1 LSVALK
7 NLWPDDIAFDIIE
20 TVKAT
25 FGFQGS
31 PFTRGGNMR
40 AILSVSDKS
49 GLVYFARGLANMNVE
64 IFSTGGTKK
73 ALFEED
79 VPVHSISDLTGFP
92 EILDGRVKT
101 LHPVVHSGILCRR
114 DLPAHMEEMAR
125 QEMGTIDMVVVNL
138 YPFVQTVSK
147 PNVDLQEALENI
159 DIGGPTLIRAAAK
172 NFPHVLVVVD
182 PADYSPILEMLGKGE
197 ISLDERKRLA
207 QKAFQHVA
215 MYDTAISQY
224 LLENENGFALPEN
237 MTIAL
242 SKQSGLRYG
251 ENPHQAAAFY
261 KEERVGDI
269 SRKNTIAEAK
279 QLWGKELSFNNI
291 LDADAAWNAAT
302 EFIEPTVA
310 IIKHTNPCGLASYHD
325 LAEAYRR
332 ALSGDPVSAFGG
344 IVAVNRPLS
353 TAMAEEIVKT
363 FYEIIIAP
371 QYEPDALEILKT
383 KKDLRILDIGLPKD
397 ETSTM
402 HFDYRRVGGGML
414 VQMNDMLEEDP
425 RTWRL
430 VSKRPPTAEEMD
442 SLIFA
447 WKVAKHVK
455 SNAIVLTKG
464 ATLLGMGAG
473 QPSRIDSV
481 EIALKKAGEE
491 ARGSVLASDAMFP
504 FPDGIEAAAKGGIT
518 AVVHPGG
525 SVRDEL
531 VIEAADRLNLAML
544 FTGIR
549 HFRH

>member
-1 LSVALK
+1 
-7 NLWPDDIAFDIIE
+7 
-20 TVKAT
+20 
-25 FGFQGS
+25 
-31 PFTRGGNMR
+31 MR
-40 AILSVSDKS
+40 AILSVSDKT
-49 GLVYFARGLANMNVE
+49 GLVDFARGLAGMDVE

-73 ALFEED
+73 SLAAEN
-79 VPVHSISDLTGFP
+79 VPVSGISDLTGFP

-114 DLPAHMEEMAR
+114 DIPAHMEEMAR
-125 QEMGTIDMVVVNL
+125 QQMGTIDIVVVNL

-147 PNVDLQEALENI
+147 ENVELQEALENI
-159 DIGGPTLIRAAAK
+159 DIGGPTLIRASAK

-182 PADYSPILEMLGKGE
+182 PADYPGILEMLKAGE
-197 ISLDERKRLA
+197 IGLEERQKLA

-224 LLENENGFALPEN
+224 LLEKENGFALPEN
-237 MTIAL
+237 MTIAM
-242 SKQSGLRYG
+242 KKIAGMRYG
-251 ENPHQAAAFY
+251 ENPHQSAAFY
-261 KEERVGDI
+261 REERVGDVT
-269 SRKNTIAEAK
+269 RKNTVAEGK

-302 EFIEPTVA
+302 EFADQTVA
-310 IIKHTNPCGLASYHD
+310 IIKHTNPCGLASHSD
-325 LAEAYRR
+325 LTEAYLR
-332 ALSGDPVSAFGG
+332 ALAGDPVSAFGG
-344 IVAVNRPLS
+344 IVAINRPVTKAVS
-353 TAMAEEIVKT
+353 EEIVKT

-371 QYEPDALEILKT
+371 QYEPEALEILKT
-383 KKDLRILDIGLPKD
+383 KKDLRILDMGLPK
-397 ETSTM
+397 EEASTM
-402 HFDYRRVGGGML
+402 HYDYRRVGGGIL
-414 VQMNDMLEEDP
+414 VQMSDMLEEDP
-425 RTWRL
+425 GTWRL
-430 VSKRPPTAEEMD
+430 VTKRPPTAEEME

-464 ATLLGMGAG
+464 TTLLGMGAG

-481 EIALKKAGEE
+481 EIALKKAAEE
-491 ARGSVLASDAMFP
+491 AKGSALASDAMFP
-504 FPDGIEAAAKGGIT
+504 FPDGIEAAAAGGVT

-531 VIEAADRLNLAML
+531 VIEAADKLNLAML